1 MDERAQLAFAEII
14 GEGDQTV
21 LLLDAAGGVTA
32 GIYVDSFGRDVSAE
46 IGAALGTMG
55 AEASNA
61 MRHLPLGS
69 WRSISCECTEAN
81 LAIGPAGSDD
91 VVVVA
96 ASPAVPMGFVR
107 RLLDRAAVRA
117 LTWRAEVA

>member
-21 LLLDAAGGVTA
+21 LLLNASGGVTA
-32 GIYVDSFGRDVSAE
+32 GVYIDSVGRDVSAE
-46 IGAALGTMG
+46 VGSALGPIG
-55 AEASNA
+55 AEATKA

-69 WRSISCECTEAN
+69 WRAISCECTEAN
-81 LAIGPAGSDD
+81 LAIGPVATDG

-96 ASPAVPMGFVR
+96 ASPAIPMGFVR
-107 RLLDRAAVRA
+107 RLLDHAAVRA
-117 LTWRAEVA
+117 LAWREEVA